1 MNNLPGLLVTLSD
14 LFAFESVDDTLLLF
28 PLFMAPFL
36 SGFSTGLWSAEFA
49 GSIWEEP
56 QPIFFLDLGS
66 FLLYTGSYLCIVNCH
81 IVLKKLNQLTLTT
94 KQSENPSCDVVKLTV
109 IVKSETVWKLSLYTS
124 IKDHN
129 TSQKKPKKAEIC
141 YVGTD
146 RKVFLVMH
154 GEETWKCYFVL
165 IGDFGHICD
174 KTYNLCG
181 YILWLAFHIWPDSF
195 FILN

>member
-109 IVKSETVWKLSLYTS
+109 IVKVKLYESSLYIHLLRITIQAKKNPKKLRS
-124 IKDHN
+124 AMLALIEKFFWLCMV
-129 TSQKKPKKAEIC
+129 KKPGNATL
-141 YVGTD
+141 Y
-146 RKVFLVMH
+146 
-154 GEETWKCYFVL
+154 
-165 IGDFGHICD
+165 
-174 KTYNLCG
+174 
-181 YILWLAFHIWPDSF
+181 
-195 FILN
+195 